1 MRDELAMDTLEEL
14 LRWLMNENGS
24 VGILGI
30 FAFAFVLTSQDAT
43 NSTRSR
49 RKMILDRVNEIEDLN
64 VLFLE
69 SICTDKKV

>member
-14 LRWLMNENGS
+14 LRWLINENGS

-30 FAFAFVLTSQDAT
+30 FVFLFFLISQDAT
-43 NSTRSR
+43 NSTRAR
-49 RKMILDRVNEIEDLN
+49 RKLILDRVNEIEDLN

-69 SICTDKKV
+69 SLCTDKKV